1 MALNSNAL
9 TTLALAKAYL
19 KIPTLETS
27 QDAMV
32 ELFINAASEMLEK
45 ETDRVLKQRVGIVE
59 YQDGRKQNII
69 VLKQFPVTAI
79 SEVKID
85 SESNFAA
92 DTLVDPADYE
102 ITDDGNALLYVGG
115 VFSSGHRGVK
125 VTYTAG
131 YNPVPSDLEHACLW
145 LVFWYAKIR
154 DAADIGRS
162 TKNKEGESIS
172 YLQSAPDDVKN
183 CILRYK
189 RTECLT
195 GNASIYN
202 G

>member
-1 MALNSNAL
+1 
-9 TTLALAKAYL
+9 
-19 KIPTLETS
+19 
-27 QDAMV
+27 
-32 ELFINAASEMLEK
+32 
-45 ETDRVLKQRVGIVE
+45 VGIVE

-115 VFSSGHRGVK
+115 VFSSGYRGVK

>member
-1 MALNSNAL
+1 MMS
-9 TTLALAKAYL
+9 
-19 KIPTLETS
+19 PGETR
-27 QDAMV
+27 MV
-32 ELFINAASEMLEK
+32 EFP
-45 ETDRVLKQRVGIVE
+45 VGAPVVPRPLSH
-59 YQDGRKQNII
+59 DGRWLSAYHTSEN
-69 VLKQFPVTAI
+69 LKRRPLGET
-79 SEVKID
+79 
-85 SESNFAA
+85 
-92 DTLVDPADYE
+92 PP
-102 ITDDGNALLYVGG
+102 
-115 VFSSGHRGVK
+115 FS
-125 VTYTAG
+125 YTAG
-131 YNPVPSDLEHACLW
+131 YSPIPSDLEHSCLW

-189 RTECLT
+189 RTECLA